1 MSVFAL
7 YHLYKRTPLII
18 YGYAVFNVFCSDGK
32 SAPKTVPFIP
42 FSLQIAFNGFLV
54 FLEEDRILLIFF
66 CHNITFIYPSV
77 YK

>member
-1 MSVFAL
+1 MDMLSLMFSVVMV
-7 YHLYKRTPLII
+7 KVP
-18 YGYAVFNVFCSDGK
+18 
-32 SAPKTVPFIP
+32 PKTVPFIP